1 MPFVTCAKSEI
12 NNVIGGRY
20 NREIGQTKWYL
31 YRIINKQIAPIQPLM
46 PSWWGSTILKP
57 CIISVTFPKTFRK
70 TTALVTFRG
79 DCAKNLSQSVT
90 L

>member
-1 MPFVTCAKSEI
+1 MA
-12 NNVIGGRY
+12 
-20 NREIGQTKWYL
+20 L
-31 YRIINKQIAPIQPLM
+31 IQPLM
-46 PSWWGSTILKP
+46 LLRWGSTILKP
-57 CIISVTFPKTFRK
+57 CIFRVNFPKTFRK

>member
-1 MPFVTCAKSEI
+1 MA
-12 NNVIGGRY
+12 
-20 NREIGQTKWYL
+20 L
-31 YRIINKQIAPIQPLM
+31 IQPLM
-46 PSWWGSTILKP
+46 LLRWGSTILKP